1 MIVITQRLA
10 FDGYSHYHLMTI
22 PITIQWKSPVYNY
35 SHHPLQQTTA
45 ITIDTSKLKTLFSVH
60 IDKHLLRVHLLGG
73 KLSAELAANLSGQR
87 VLTVDA
93 LAALLSVHRLRSG
106 AVQRRQLSLLANVV
120 QKLHRRLRSQTLLPI
135 ASPLLSYKVVVVDL
149 HHGGVRARSE
159 TLHLQER
166 EHAVL
171 RRLAVL
177 DAQLLLHRLHDLL
190 GSAEHARGRTAQL
203 DKELAHLLPTVQ
215 GPTLP
220 YVLYMV

>member
-1 MIVITQRLA
+1 
-10 FDGYSHYHLMTI
+10 MTAERYV
-22 PITIQWKSPVYNY
+22 PREF
-35 SHHPLQQTTA
+35 QQTSSIA
-45 ITIDTSKLKTLFSVH
+45 INTSKLKVLLAVH

-87 VLTVDA
+87 VLSVDA
-93 LAALLSVHRLRSG
+93 LAALLSVHRLRSR

-135 ASPLLSYKVVVVDL
+135 ASTPLAYKVVVVDL
-149 HHGGVRARSE
+149 HHGGVRTRSE

-166 EHAVL
+166 KHTIL

-177 DAQLLLHRLHDLL
+177 DSKLLLHRLHDLL
-190 GSAEHARGRTAQL
+190 RSAQHTRSRAAQL
-203 DKELAHLLPTVQ
+203 DEELAHLLTTVQ
-215 GPTLP
+215 IPILS